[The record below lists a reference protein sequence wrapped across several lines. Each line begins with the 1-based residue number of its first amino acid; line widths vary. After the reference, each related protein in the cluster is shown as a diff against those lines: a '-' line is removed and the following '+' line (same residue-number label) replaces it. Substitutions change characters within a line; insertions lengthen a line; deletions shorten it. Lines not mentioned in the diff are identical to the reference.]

1 MQTKD
6 SFSLCNTWKT
16 FCDMKKSSFTM
27 SPPLRSALLFLSI
40 IFWRGSNSK
49 LNVQAISITSK
60 SFWENENE
68 GTSIIKYFSEYHL
81 LCFAIIQFSSYDR
94 TPILS
99 ILYLTN
105 KIILDS
111 VYSTTTYYKKCWPKF
126 YSNPKNRIF
135 FLNNF
140 VSLFFRYGLKKWW
153 WNKNGEYDYY

>member
-1 MQTKD
+1 MK
-6 SFSLCNTWKT
+6 
-16 FCDMKKSSFTM
+16 KKSSFTM
-27 SPPLRSALLFLSI
+27 STPLRSALLFLSI

-49 LNVQAISITSK
+49 LNVQAISITSEIVLRK
-60 SFWENENE
+60 WKWRD
-68 GTSIIKYFSEYHL
+68 TSITKYFSEYHL

-140 VSLFFRYGLKKWW
+140 ISLFFRYGIKKWW
-153 WNKNGEYDYY
+153 WNKKEEYEYY